1 MAAATTEVTEY
12 STLENNLTDYVLHP
26 SGSSASTQSHN
37 ENISTPLALPPN
49 TSNWPTQYRRIP
61 PYRPVNRHLDQ
72 AERPNGVNGIEFL
85 FVTVML
91 NGVHLQSVSVSMC

>member
-1 MAAATTEVTEY
+1 MAAAITEVTEY
-12 STLENNLTDYVLHP
+12 STLENNLTDYVLHL
-26 SGSSASTQSHN
+26 SGSSVSTQSHS
-37 ENISTPLALPPN
+37 ETVATSLALPPN
-49 TSNWPTQYRRIP
+49 PSNWPTQYRRIP

-72 AERPNGVNGIEFL
+72 AERPNGANGFEFL